1 MSHIDDGEKEPL
13 VRRDEDPIANGD
25 DDNPPSDEEEGEDVF
40 DSSDDDE
47 DLEDDE
53 EEARNVKEGFIV
65 DDEEE
70 NEDDAIEGTAS
81 KKRRKHKRRPREDEE
96 DNRLSEDDLDLL
108 MENAGV
114 KRTKVSASS
123 GKLKRLKRAGGQEEL
138 QNEESTNVTPSG
150 ADSTSRLDDF
160 FSDED
165 EEQEEKV
172 DNDRGARDHNLEDE
186 EVEDEGNRTSNKG
199 GILDELDDFIE
210 EDEFSD
216 EDEETRQQRIQERRL
231 LREQR
236 MKQPV
241 HITGLSSDK
250 IDEMYDIFGDG
261 HDYDW
266 ALEIEN
272 EELDQGTMEESK
284 ETEEGEDAYDIESG
298 APKPTKKKITLQD
311 IYDLQDLKRNLM
323 TEEDMIIRKAD
334 VPERYQELRAGLSNH
349 NELSTEDQELEKNW
363 ISDKISV
370 DKNFDASY
378 DLTEFKECVGNAIKF
393 ITQDN
398 LEVPFIY
405 AYRRNYISSRE
416 KDGFVLTEDDLW
428 EIVSLDIEFHSII
441 YKRDYVKR
449 FYQELNI
456 TDPIV
461 DEYFKNQST
470 ASTAELNS
478 LQDIYNFLEFTY
490 AHEINDFLLRTSG
503 KKHLKNS
510 SYEKFK
516 SSALYQAIND
526 IGITAEQVGEN
537 ISSQHQIHV
546 PLDHPSLKPQ
556 EVVESI
562 LNANSADLQVFTSNT
577 KLALDTVKKYYALE
591 ISKNTKVREKVRSDF
606 YKYYLADVVLTS
618 KGKREIQRGSI
629 YEDIKYAINRT
640 PLHFRRDPD
649 VFLRMLEAESLN
661 LLNVK
666 LHMSSQSQYIDH
678 MFQLALETTN
688 TSQLATEWNTF
699 RKSAFNQAMEKIF
712 ADISREIKD
721 DLCKSCEKLVT
732 KTIRHKFMTKLDQA
746 PFIPNP
752 KDPKIPKLLTLT
764 CGQGRFGSDAII
776 AVHLNRK
783 GDFVKDFKIVDN
795 PFDRSNP
802 EKFEE
807 TLDDIIQNCQPNA
820 IGINGP
826 NPKTQKFYKRLQ
838 EIIHKKQ
845 IVDSRGHNI
854 PIVYVED
861 EVAIRFQNSDRAAQE
876 FPNKPPLV
884 KYCIALGRYM
894 HSPLSEYGNLSMEE
908 LGSLAIHPH
917 QSLLTREKLLKA
929 LETAFVDIVN
939 LVGVEV
945 NKATDNPYYASI
957 LKYISGFGK
966 RKAIDFLE
974 SLQRLNEPLL
984 ARQQLITHNIL
995 HKTIFMNSA
1004 GFLYISWNEKR
1015 QKYEDLEHDQLDST
1029 RIHPEDYHLA
1039 TKVAADALEYDP
1051 DAIAEKEEQGAMSE
1065 FIEILREDP
1074 DRRSKLDSLNLE
1086 SYAEELEKNTGQR
1099 KLNNLNTIVLELLD
1113 GFEELRN
1120 DFHPLHGEEI
1130 FQSLT
1135 GESEKTFFKGS
1146 VVPVRVERFRHNDI
1160 LCITNSQ
1167 VECVV
1172 NAQRHAGVQYK
1183 RPPSDIYEIG
1193 KTYPSK
1199 VIFIDYE
1206 NITAEVSLLEHDTKH
1221 QYVPINYSK
1230 DPSIWDLKHE
1240 LEDSEEEKKIT
1251 MAEARAKR
1259 THRVINHPYYVPF
1272 NGKQAED
1279 YLRSKERGDFV
1290 IRQSSRGDDHL
1301 VITWKLDKDLF
1312 QHIDIQELEK
1322 ENPLALGRVLVVE
1335 GQRYHD
1341 LDQIIVEYLQNKV
1354 RLLNEITSN
1363 EKFKRRNK
1371 KEVIKFIEDYS
1382 KVNPNRSVYYFSF
1395 NYSNPGWFYLMFKVN
1410 AQSQLYTWNVKLTHT
1425 GFFLVNYN
1433 YPSVIQLC
1441 NGFKTLLKSNNN
1453 RNRTASYH

>member
-1 MSHIDDGEKEPL
+1 MSNPEDGVREEIVRKEK
-13 VRRDEDPIANGD
+13 DPIANGD
-25 DDNPPSDEEEGEDVF
+25 MDDKGPSDEEEGEDVF

-53 EEARNVKEGFIV
+53 EEAKKIKEGFIV

-70 NEDDAIEGTAS
+70 NAIEGTAS
-81 KKRRKHKRRPREDEE
+81 KKRRKHKRRAREEEE
-96 DNRLSEDDLDLL
+96 DDRLSEDDLDLL

-114 KRTKVSASS
+114 KRTTSSAPSG
-123 GKLKRLKRAGGQEEL
+123 GKLKRLKRAGGEEEL
-138 QNEESTNVTPSG
+138 QDEESKKGTPAG
-150 ADSTSRLDDF
+150 ADSGSKLEDF
-160 FSDED
+160 FSDEEEDEDEATSRDRGSRDHHHENEVPDD
-165 EEQEEKV
+165 EE
-172 DNDRGARDHNLEDE
+172 NRRG
-186 EVEDEGNRTSNKG
+186 SKG
-199 GILDELDDFIE
+199 AVMDELDDFIE
-210 EDEFSD
+210 DDEFSD
-216 EDEETRQQRIQERRL
+216 EDEETRQQRIKERKA
-231 LREQR
+231 LRDHR

-250 IDEMYDIFGDG
+250 IDEMYDIFGDA

-272 EELDQGTMEESK
+272 EELEQGFTEEAAAN
-284 ETEEGEDAYDIESG
+284 EEGEDADDLELG
-298 APKPTKKKITLQD
+298 ASKATKKKITLQD

-323 TEEDMIIRKAD
+323 TDEDMVIRRAD
-334 VPERYQELRAGLSNH
+334 IPERYQELRAGLTNYNS
-349 NELSTEDQELEKNW
+349 LTSEDQELEKNW
-363 ISDKISV
+363 ITDKISV
-370 DKNFDASY
+370 DKNFDPAY
-378 DLTEFKECVGNAIKF
+378 DLTEFKECIGNAIKF
-393 ITQDN
+393 ISQEN

-441 YKRDYVKR
+441 YKRDYVKK
-449 FYQELNI
+449 FYQELNV

-470 ASTAELNS
+470 GSTAELNS
-478 LQDIYNFLEFTY
+478 LQDVYSYLEFTY
-490 AHEINDFLLRTSG
+490 AQEINDLLSRNSG

-516 SSALYQAIND
+516 SSALYQAVGD
-526 IGITAEQVGEN
+526 IGITAQHVGEN
-537 ISSQHQIHV
+537 INSQHQINV
-546 PLDHPSLKPQ
+546 PVDHPTLRPQ
-556 EVVESI
+556 EVIESI
-562 LNANSADLQVFTSNT
+562 LSANSADLQVFTSNT

-606 YKYYLADVVLTS
+606 YKYYLADVILTS

-629 YEDIKYAINRT
+629 YEDIKYAIKRT
-640 PLHFRRDPD
+640 PQHFRRDPD

-661 LLNVK
+661 LMTVRI
-666 LHMSSQSQYIDH
+666 HMSSQAQYIDH
-678 MFQLALETTN
+678 MFQIALETTN
-688 TSQLATEWNTF
+688 TSQLATEWNNF
-699 RKSAFNQAMEKIF
+699 RKAAFDQAMEKIF
-712 ADISREIKD
+712 SDISREIKD
-721 DLCKSCEKLVT
+721 DLSKTCEKLVA

-746 PFIPNP
+746 PYVPNP
-752 KDPKIPKLLTLT
+752 KDPKIPKVLTLT
-764 CGQGRFGSDAII
+764 CGQGRFGADAII
-776 AVHLNRK
+776 AVFLNRK
-783 GDFVKDFKIVDN
+783 GEYVRDYKIVDN

-826 NPKTQKFYKRLQ
+826 NPKSQKFYKRLQ
-838 EIIHKKQ
+838 EVIHKKQ
-845 IVDSRGHNI
+845 VVDSRGHTI
-854 PIVYVED
+854 PILYIED
-861 EVAIRFQNSDRAAQE
+861 EVAVRYQNSERAAQE

-894 HSPLSEYGNLSMEE
+894 HSPLNEYGNLSTEE

-917 QSLLTREKLLKA
+917 QSLLPREKLLKA

-945 NKATDNPYYASI
+945 NKATDSSYYASV

-1051 DAIAEKEEQGAMSE
+1051 DAIAEKEEQGTMSE

-1074 DRRSKLDSLNLE
+1074 ERRSKLESLNLE

-1135 GESEKTFFKGS
+1135 GENEKTFFKGAI
-1146 VVPVRVERFRHNDI
+1146 VPVRVERFRHNDI
-1160 LCITNSQ
+1160 MCVTNSL
-1167 VECVV
+1167 VECIV
-1172 NAQRHAGVQYK
+1172 NAQRHAGAQYK
-1183 RPPSDIYEIG
+1183 RPPGDIYEIG

-1199 VIFIDYE
+1199 VVFIDYE
-1206 NITAEVSLLEHDTKH
+1206 NITAEVSLLEQDVKH
-1221 QYVPINYSK
+1221 QYVPVNYSK
-1230 DPSIWDLKHE
+1230 DPSIWDLKQE

-1312 QHIDIQELEK
+1312 QHIDIQELDK

-1335 GQRYHD
+1335 NQRYHD

-1363 EKFKRRNK
+1363 EKFKRGNK

-1382 KVNPNRSVYYFSF
+1382 KVNPNRSVYYFCF
-1395 NYSNPGWFYLMFKVN
+1395 NYSNPGWFYLMFKLN
-1410 AQSQLYTWNVKLTHT
+1410 AQSKLYTWNVKLTHT

-1433 YPSVIQLC
+1433 YPTVIQLC
-1441 NGFKTLLKSNNN
+1441 NGFKTLLKSSG
-1453 RNRTASYH
+1453 RNRSTY

>member
-1 MSHIDDGEKEPL
+1 MSNPEDGVREEIARKE
-13 VRRDEDPIANGD
+13 EDPIANGD
-25 DDNPPSDEEEGEDVF
+25 MDDKAPSDEEEGEDVF

-53 EEARNVKEGFIV
+53 EEAKKIKEGFIV

-70 NEDDAIEGTAS
+70 NAIEGTAS
-81 KKRRKHKRRPREDEE
+81 KKRRKHKRRAREEEE
-96 DNRLSEDDLDLL
+96 DDRLSEDDLDLL

-114 KRTKVSASS
+114 KRSTSSAPSG
-123 GKLKRLKRAGGQEEL
+123 GKLKRLKRAGAEEET
-138 QNEESTNVTPSG
+138 QDEESRKGTPAH
-150 ADSTSRLDDF
+150 ADSGSKLEDF
-160 FSDED
+160 FSDE
-165 EEQEEKV
+165 E
-172 DNDRGARDHNLEDE
+172 EDE
-186 EVEDEGNRTSNKG
+186 DEAANEERSSRERHGESEAPDDVGDRRGSKG
-199 GILDELDDFIE
+199 AVMDELDDFIE
-210 EDEFSD
+210 DDEFSD
-216 EDEETRQQRIQERRL
+216 EDEETRQQRIQERKA
-231 LREQR
+231 LREHR

-241 HITGLSSDK
+241 HVTGLSSDK
-250 IDEMYDIFGDG
+250 IDEMYDIFGDA

-272 EELDQGTMEESK
+272 EELDQGNLEDTAAN
-284 ETEEGEDAYDIESG
+284 EEGEDADDLELG
-298 APKPTKKKITLQD
+298 AAKATKKKITLQD

-323 TEEDMIIRKAD
+323 TDEDMVIRRAD
-334 VPERYQELRAGLSNH
+334 IPERYQELRAGLTNYNS
-349 NELSTEDQELEKNW
+349 LTPDDQELEKNW
-363 ISDKISV
+363 INDKISV
-370 DKNFDASY
+370 DKNFDPSY
-378 DLTEFKECVGNAIKF
+378 DLTEFKECIGNAIKF
-393 ITQDN
+393 ISQEN

-441 YKRDYVKR
+441 YKRDYVKK
-449 FYQELNI
+449 FYQELNVD
-456 TDPIV
+456 DPIV
-461 DEYFKNQST
+461 EEYFQNQSSG
-470 ASTAELNS
+470 STAELNS
-478 LQDIYNFLEFTY
+478 LQDNYSYLEFTY
-490 AHEINDFLLRTSG
+490 AQEINDLLSKNSG

-516 SSALYQAIND
+516 SSALYQAVGD
-526 IGITAEQVGEN
+526 IGITAQQVGEN
-537 ISSQHQIHV
+537 INSQHQINV
-546 PLDHPSLKPQ
+546 PVDHPDLRPQ
-556 EVVESI
+556 EVIESI
-562 LNANSADLQVFTSNT
+562 LSANSADLQVFTSNT

-606 YKYYLADVVLTS
+606 YKYYLADVILTS

-629 YEDIKYAINRT
+629 YEDIKYAIKRT
-640 PLHFRRDPD
+640 PQHFRRDPD

-661 LLNVK
+661 LMTVR
-666 LHMSSQSQYIDH
+666 LHMSSQAQYIDH
-678 MFQLALETTN
+678 MFQIALETTN
-688 TSQLATEWNTF
+688 TSQLATEWNNF
-699 RKSAFNQAMEKIF
+699 RKAAFDQAMEKIF
-712 ADISREIKD
+712 SDISREIKD
-721 DLCKSCEKLVT
+721 DLSKTCEKLVA

-746 PFIPNP
+746 PYVPNP
-752 KDPKIPKLLTLT
+752 KDPKIPKVLTLT

-776 AVHLNRK
+776 AVFLNRK
-783 GDFVKDFKIVDN
+783 GEYVRDFKIVDN

-838 EIIHKKQ
+838 EVIHKKQ
-845 IVDSRGHNI
+845 VVDSRGHTI
-854 PIVYVED
+854 PIIYVED
-861 EVAIRFQNSDRAAQE
+861 EVAVRYQNSERASQE

-894 HSPLSEYGNLSMEE
+894 HSPLNEYGNLSTEE
-908 LGSLAIHPH
+908 IGSLAIHPH
-917 QSLLTREKLLKA
+917 QSLLPREKLLKA

-945 NKATDNPYYASI
+945 NKATDSPYHASV

-966 RKAIDFLE
+966 RKSIDFLE

-1051 DAIAEKEEQGAMSE
+1051 DAIAEKEEQGTMSE

-1074 DRRSKLDSLNLE
+1074 DRRSKLESLNLE

-1099 KLNNLNTIVLELLD
+1099 KLNNLSTIVLELLD

-1135 GESEKTFFKGS
+1135 GENDKTFFKGAII
-1146 VVPVRVERFRHNDI
+1146 PVRVERFRHNDI
-1160 LCITNSQ
+1160 MLVTNSL
-1167 VECVV
+1167 VECIV
-1172 NAQRHAGVQYK
+1172 NAQRHAGAQFK
-1183 RPPSDIYEIG
+1183 RPPGDIYEIG

-1199 VIFIDYE
+1199 VVFIDYE
-1206 NITAEVSLLEHDTKH
+1206 NITAEVSLLEEDVKH
-1221 QYVPINYSK
+1221 QYVPVNYSK
-1230 DPSIWDLKHE
+1230 DPSIWDLKQE

-1312 QHIDIQELEK
+1312 QHIDIQELDK

-1335 GQRYHD
+1335 NQRYHD

-1363 EKFKRRNK
+1363 EKFKRGNK
-1371 KEVIKFIEDYS
+1371 KEVIRFIEDYS
-1382 KVNPNRSVYYFSF
+1382 KVNPNRSVYYFCF
-1395 NYSNPGWFYLMFKVN
+1395 NYSNPGWFFLMFKLN
-1410 AQSQLYTWNVKLTHT
+1410 AQSKLYTWNVKLTHT
-1425 GFFLVNYN
+1425 GFFLVNFN
-1433 YPSVIQLC
+1433 YPTVIQLC
-1441 NGFKTLLKSNNN
+1441 NGFKTLLKSSS
-1453 RNRTASYH
+1453 RNRSTY

>member
-1 MSHIDDGEKEPL
+1 MSNPEDGVREEIVRKE
-13 VRRDEDPIANGD
+13 EDPIANGD
-25 DDNPPSDEEEGEDVF
+25 MDDKGPSDEEEGEDVF

-53 EEARNVKEGFIV
+53 EEAKKIKEGFIV

-70 NEDDAIEGTAS
+70 NAIEGTAS
-81 KKRRKHKRRPREDEE
+81 KKRRKHKRRAREEEE
-96 DNRLSEDDLDLL
+96 DDRLSEDDLDLL

-114 KRTKVSASS
+114 KRTTSSAPSG
-123 GKLKRLKRAGGQEEL
+123 GKLKRLKRAGGEEEL
-138 QNEESTNVTPSG
+138 QDEESRKGTPAG
-150 ADSTSRLDDF
+150 ADSGSKLEDF
-160 FSDED
+160 FSDEEEDEDEATSRDRGSRDHHHENEVPDD
-165 EEQEEKV
+165 EE
-172 DNDRGARDHNLEDE
+172 NRRG
-186 EVEDEGNRTSNKG
+186 SKG
-199 GILDELDDFIE
+199 AVMDELDDFIE
-210 EDEFSD
+210 DDEFSD
-216 EDEETRQQRIQERRL
+216 EDEETRQQRIKERKA
-231 LREQR
+231 LRDHR

-250 IDEMYDIFGDG
+250 IDEMYDIFGDA

-272 EELDQGTMEESK
+272 EELEQGFTEEAAAN
-284 ETEEGEDAYDIESG
+284 EEGEDADDLELG
-298 APKPTKKKITLQD
+298 ASKATKKKITLQD

-323 TEEDMIIRKAD
+323 TDEDMVIRRAD
-334 VPERYQELRAGLSNH
+334 IPERYQELRAGLTNYNS
-349 NELSTEDQELEKNW
+349 LTSEDQELEKNW
-363 ISDKISV
+363 ITDKISV
-370 DKNFDASY
+370 DKNFDPAY
-378 DLTEFKECVGNAIKF
+378 DLTEFKECIGNAIKF
-393 ITQDN
+393 ISQEN

-441 YKRDYVKR
+441 YKRDYVKK
-449 FYQELNI
+449 FYQELNV

-470 ASTAELNS
+470 GSTAELNS
-478 LQDIYNFLEFTY
+478 LQDVYSYLEFTY
-490 AHEINDFLLRTSG
+490 AQEINDLLSRNSG

-516 SSALYQAIND
+516 SSALYQAVGD
-526 IGITAEQVGEN
+526 IGITAQHVGEN
-537 ISSQHQIHV
+537 INSQHQINV
-546 PLDHPSLKPQ
+546 PVDHPTLRPQ
-556 EVVESI
+556 EVIESI
-562 LNANSADLQVFTSNT
+562 LSANSADLQVFTSNT

-606 YKYYLADVVLTS
+606 YKYYLADVILTS

-629 YEDIKYAINRT
+629 YEDIKYAIKRT
-640 PLHFRRDPD
+640 PQHFRRDPD

-661 LLNVK
+661 LMTVRI
-666 LHMSSQSQYIDH
+666 HMSSQAQYIDH
-678 MFQLALETTN
+678 MFQIALETTN
-688 TSQLATEWNTF
+688 TSQLATEWNNF
-699 RKSAFNQAMEKIF
+699 RKAAFDQAMEKIF
-712 ADISREIKD
+712 SDISREIKD
-721 DLCKSCEKLVT
+721 DLSKTCEKLVA

-746 PFIPNP
+746 PYVPNP
-752 KDPKIPKLLTLT
+752 KDPKIPKVLTLT
-764 CGQGRFGSDAII
+764 CGQGRFGADAII
-776 AVHLNRK
+776 AVFLNRK
-783 GDFVKDFKIVDN
+783 GEYVRDYKIVDN

-826 NPKTQKFYKRLQ
+826 NPKSQKFYKRLQ
-838 EIIHKKQ
+838 EVIHKKQ
-845 IVDSRGHNI
+845 VVDSRGHTI
-854 PIVYVED
+854 PILYIED
-861 EVAIRFQNSDRAAQE
+861 EVAVRYQNSERAAQE

-894 HSPLSEYGNLSMEE
+894 HSPLNEYGNLSTEE

-917 QSLLTREKLLKA
+917 QSLLPREKLLKA

-945 NKATDNPYYASI
+945 NKATDSSYYASV

-1051 DAIAEKEEQGAMSE
+1051 DAIAEKEEQGTMSE

-1074 DRRSKLDSLNLE
+1074 ERRSKLESLNLE

-1135 GESEKTFFKGS
+1135 GENEKTFFKGAI
-1146 VVPVRVERFRHNDI
+1146 VPVRVERFRHNDI
-1160 LCITNSQ
+1160 MCVTNSL
-1167 VECVV
+1167 VECIV
-1172 NAQRHAGVQYK
+1172 NAQRHAGAQYK
-1183 RPPSDIYEIG
+1183 RPPGDIYEIG

-1199 VIFIDYE
+1199 VVFIDYE
-1206 NITAEVSLLEHDTKH
+1206 NITAEVSLLEQDVKH
-1221 QYVPINYSK
+1221 QYVPVNYSK
-1230 DPSIWDLKHE
+1230 DPSIWDLKQE

-1312 QHIDIQELEK
+1312 QHIDIQELDK

-1335 GQRYHD
+1335 NQRYHD

-1363 EKFKRRNK
+1363 EKFKRGNK

-1382 KVNPNRSVYYFSF
+1382 KVNPNRSVYYFCF
-1395 NYSNPGWFYLMFKVN
+1395 NYSNPGWFYLMFKLN
-1410 AQSQLYTWNVKLTHT
+1410 AQSKLYTWNVKLTHT

-1433 YPSVIQLC
+1433 YPTVIQLC
-1441 NGFKTLLKSNNN
+1441 NGFKTLLKSSG
-1453 RNRTASYH
+1453 RNRSTY

>member
-1 MSHIDDGEKEPL
+1 MSNPEDGVREEIVRKE
-13 VRRDEDPIANGD
+13 EDPIANGD
-25 DDNPPSDEEEGEDVF
+25 MDDKGPSDEEEGEDVF

-53 EEARNVKEGFIV
+53 EEAKKIKEGFIV

-70 NEDDAIEGTAS
+70 NAVEGTAS
-81 KKRRKHKRRPREDEE
+81 KKRRKHKRRAREEEE
-96 DNRLSEDDLDLL
+96 DDRLSEDDLDLL

-114 KRTKVSASS
+114 KRSTSSAPSG
-123 GKLKRLKRAGGQEEL
+123 GKLKRLKRAGGEEEL
-138 QNEESTNVTPSG
+138 QDEESRKGTPAGAESG
-150 ADSTSRLDDF
+150 SKLEDF
-160 FSDED
+160 FSDEEEDEDEATSRDRGSRDHHHENEVPDD
-165 EEQEEKV
+165 EE
-172 DNDRGARDHNLEDE
+172 NRRG
-186 EVEDEGNRTSNKG
+186 NKG
-199 GILDELDDFIE
+199 AVMDELDDFIE
-210 EDEFSD
+210 DDEFSD
-216 EDEETRQQRIQERRL
+216 EDEETRQQRIKERKA
-231 LREQR
+231 LREHR

-250 IDEMYDIFGDG
+250 IDEMYDIFGDA

-272 EELDQGTMEESK
+272 EELEQGFTEEAAAN
-284 ETEEGEDAYDIESG
+284 EEGEDADDLELG
-298 APKPTKKKITLQD
+298 ASKATKKKITLQD

-323 TEEDMIIRKAD
+323 TDEDMVIRRAD
-334 VPERYQELRAGLSNH
+334 IPERYQELRAGLTNYNS
-349 NELSTEDQELEKNW
+349 LTSEDQELEKNW
-363 ISDKISV
+363 ITDKISV
-370 DKNFDASY
+370 DKNFDPAY
-378 DLTEFKECVGNAIKF
+378 DLTEFKECIGNAIKF
-393 ITQDN
+393 ISHEN

-405 AYRRNYISSRE
+405 AYRRNYISSRD

-441 YKRDYVKR
+441 YKRDYVKK
-449 FYQELNI
+449 FYQELNV

-470 ASTAELNS
+470 GSTAELNS
-478 LQDIYNFLEFTY
+478 LQDIYSYLEFTY
-490 AHEINDFLLRTSG
+490 AQEINDLLSRNSG

-516 SSALYQAIND
+516 SSALYQAVGD
-526 IGITAEQVGEN
+526 IGITAQHVGEN
-537 ISSQHQIHV
+537 INSQHQINV
-546 PLDHPSLKPQ
+546 PVDHPTLRPQ
-556 EVVESI
+556 EVIESI
-562 LNANSADLQVFTSNT
+562 LSANSADLQVFTSNT

-606 YKYYLADVVLTS
+606 YKYYLADVILTS

-629 YEDIKYAINRT
+629 YEDIKYAIKRT
-640 PLHFRRDPD
+640 PQHFRRDPD

-661 LLNVK
+661 LMTVRI
-666 LHMSSQSQYIDH
+666 HMSSQAQYIDH
-678 MFQLALETTN
+678 MFQIALETTN
-688 TSQLATEWNTF
+688 TSQLATEWNNF
-699 RKSAFNQAMEKIF
+699 RKAAFDQAMEKIF
-712 ADISREIKD
+712 SDISREIKD
-721 DLCKSCEKLVT
+721 DLSKTCEKLVA

-746 PFIPNP
+746 PYVPNP
-752 KDPKIPKLLTLT
+752 KDPKIPKVLTLT
-764 CGQGRFGSDAII
+764 CGQGRFGADAII
-776 AVHLNRK
+776 AVFLNRK
-783 GDFVKDFKIVDN
+783 GEYVRDYKIVDN

-826 NPKTQKFYKRLQ
+826 NPKSQKFYKRLQ
-838 EIIHKKQ
+838 EVIHKKQ
-845 IVDSRGHNI
+845 VVDSRGHTI
-854 PIVYVED
+854 PILYIED
-861 EVAIRFQNSDRAAQE
+861 EVAVRYQNSERAAQE

-894 HSPLSEYGNLSMEE
+894 HSPLNEYGNLSTEE

-917 QSLLTREKLLKA
+917 QSLLPREKLLKA

-945 NKATDNPYYASI
+945 NKATDSSYYASV

-1051 DAIAEKEEQGAMSE
+1051 DAIAEKEEQGTMSE

-1074 DRRSKLDSLNLE
+1074 ERRSKLESLNLE

-1135 GESEKTFFKGS
+1135 GENEKTFFKGAI
-1146 VVPVRVERFRHNDI
+1146 VPVRVERFRHNDI
-1160 LCITNSQ
+1160 MCVTNSL
-1167 VECVV
+1167 VECIV
-1172 NAQRHAGVQYK
+1172 NAQRHAGAQYK
-1183 RPPSDIYEIG
+1183 RPPGDIYEIG

-1199 VIFIDYE
+1199 VVFIDYE
-1206 NITAEVSLLEHDTKH
+1206 NITAEVSLLEQDVKH
-1221 QYVPINYSK
+1221 QYVPVNYSK
-1230 DPSIWDLKHE
+1230 DPSIWDLKQE

-1312 QHIDIQELEK
+1312 QHIDIQELDK

-1335 GQRYHD
+1335 NQRYHD

-1363 EKFKRRNK
+1363 EKFKRGNK

-1382 KVNPNRSVYYFSF
+1382 KVNPNRSVYYFCF
-1395 NYSNPGWFYLMFKVN
+1395 NYSNPGWFYLMFKLN
-1410 AQSQLYTWNVKLTHT
+1410 AQSKLYTWNVKLTHT

-1433 YPSVIQLC
+1433 YPTVIQLC
-1441 NGFKTLLKSNNN
+1441 NGFKTLLKSSG
-1453 RNRTASYH
+1453 RNRSTY

>member
-1 MSHIDDGEKEPL
+1 MSNPEDGVREEIVRKE
-13 VRRDEDPIANGD
+13 EDPIANGD
-25 DDNPPSDEEEGEDVF
+25 MDDKGPSDEEEGEDVF

-53 EEARNVKEGFIV
+53 EEAKKIKEGFIV

-70 NEDDAIEGTAS
+70 NAVEGTAS
-81 KKRRKHKRRPREDEE
+81 KKRRKHKRRAREEEE
-96 DNRLSEDDLDLL
+96 DDRLSEDDLDLL

-114 KRTKVSASS
+114 KRSTSSAPSG
-123 GKLKRLKRAGGQEEL
+123 GKLKRLKRAGGEEEL
-138 QNEESTNVTPSG
+138 QDEESRKGTPAGAESG
-150 ADSTSRLDDF
+150 SKLEDF
-160 FSDED
+160 FSDEEEDEDEATSRDRGSRDHHHENEVPDD
-165 EEQEEKV
+165 EE
-172 DNDRGARDHNLEDE
+172 NRRG
-186 EVEDEGNRTSNKG
+186 NKG
-199 GILDELDDFIE
+199 AVMDELDDFIE
-210 EDEFSD
+210 DDEFSD
-216 EDEETRQQRIQERRL
+216 EDEETRQQRIKERKA
-231 LREQR
+231 LREHR

-250 IDEMYDIFGDG
+250 IDEMYDIFGDA

-272 EELDQGTMEESK
+272 EELEQGFTEEAAAN
-284 ETEEGEDAYDIESG
+284 EEGEDADDLELG
-298 APKPTKKKITLQD
+298 ASKATKKKITLQD

-323 TEEDMIIRKAD
+323 TDEDMVIRRAD
-334 VPERYQELRAGLSNH
+334 IPERYQELRAGLTNYNS
-349 NELSTEDQELEKNW
+349 LTSEDQELEKNW
-363 ISDKISV
+363 ITDKISV
-370 DKNFDASY
+370 DKNFDPAY
-378 DLTEFKECVGNAIKF
+378 DLTEFKECIGNAIKF
-393 ITQDN
+393 ISHEN

-405 AYRRNYISSRE
+405 AYRRNYISSRD

-441 YKRDYVKR
+441 YKRDYVKK
-449 FYQELNI
+449 FYQELNV

-470 ASTAELNS
+470 GSTAELNS
-478 LQDIYNFLEFTY
+478 LQDIYSYLEFTY
-490 AHEINDFLLRTSG
+490 AQEINDLLSRNSG

-516 SSALYQAIND
+516 SSALYQAVGD
-526 IGITAEQVGEN
+526 IGITAQHVGEN
-537 ISSQHQIHV
+537 INSQHQINV
-546 PLDHPSLKPQ
+546 PVDHPTLRPQ
-556 EVVESI
+556 EVIESI
-562 LNANSADLQVFTSNT
+562 LSANSADLQVFTSNT

-606 YKYYLADVVLTS
+606 YKYYLADVILTS

-629 YEDIKYAINRT
+629 YEDIKYAIKRT
-640 PLHFRRDPD
+640 PQHFRRDPD

-661 LLNVK
+661 LMTVRI
-666 LHMSSQSQYIDH
+666 HMSSQAQYIDH
-678 MFQLALETTN
+678 MFQIALETTN
-688 TSQLATEWNTF
+688 TSQLATEWNNF
-699 RKSAFNQAMEKIF
+699 RKAAFDQAMEKIF
-712 ADISREIKD
+712 SDISREIKD
-721 DLCKSCEKLVT
+721 DLSKTCEKLVA

-746 PFIPNP
+746 PYVPNP
-752 KDPKIPKLLTLT
+752 KDPKIPKVLTLT
-764 CGQGRFGSDAII
+764 CGQGRFGADAII
-776 AVHLNRK
+776 AVFLNRK
-783 GDFVKDFKIVDN
+783 GEYVRDYKIVDN

-826 NPKTQKFYKRLQ
+826 NPKSQKFYKRLQ
-838 EIIHKKQ
+838 EVIHKKQ
-845 IVDSRGHNI
+845 VVDSRGHTI
-854 PIVYVED
+854 PILYIED
-861 EVAIRFQNSDRAAQE
+861 EVAVRYQNSERAAQE

-894 HSPLSEYGNLSMEE
+894 HSPLNEYGNLSPEE

-917 QSLLTREKLLKA
+917 QSLLPREKLLKA

-945 NKATDNPYYASI
+945 NKATDSSYYASV

-1051 DAIAEKEEQGAMSE
+1051 DAIAEKEEQGTMSE

-1074 DRRSKLDSLNLE
+1074 ERRSKLESLNLE

-1135 GESEKTFFKGS
+1135 GENEKTFFKGAI
-1146 VVPVRVERFRHNDI
+1146 VPVRVERFRHNDI
-1160 LCITNSQ
+1160 MCVTNSL
-1167 VECVV
+1167 VECIV
-1172 NAQRHAGVQYK
+1172 NAQRHAGAQYK
-1183 RPPSDIYEIG
+1183 RPPGDIYEIG

-1199 VIFIDYE
+1199 VVFIDYE
-1206 NITAEVSLLEHDTKH
+1206 NITAEVSLLEQDVKH
-1221 QYVPINYSK
+1221 QYVPVNYSK
-1230 DPSIWDLKHE
+1230 DPSIWDLKQE

-1312 QHIDIQELEK
+1312 QHIDIQELDK

-1335 GQRYHD
+1335 NQRYHD

-1363 EKFKRRNK
+1363 EKFKRGNK

-1382 KVNPNRSVYYFSF
+1382 KVNPNRSVYYFCF
-1395 NYSNPGWFYLMFKVN
+1395 NYSNPGWFYLMFKLN
-1410 AQSQLYTWNVKLTHT
+1410 AQSKLYTWNVKLTHT

-1433 YPSVIQLC
+1433 YPTVIQLC
-1441 NGFKTLLKSNNN
+1441 NGFKTLLKSSG
-1453 RNRTASYH
+1453 RNRSTY

>member
-1 MSHIDDGEKEPL
+1 MSNPEDGVREEIVRKE
-13 VRRDEDPIANGD
+13 EDPIANGD
-25 DDNPPSDEEEGEDVF
+25 MDDKGPSDEEEGEDVF

-53 EEARNVKEGFIV
+53 EEAKKIKEGFIV

-70 NEDDAIEGTAS
+70 NAIEGTAS
-81 KKRRKHKRRPREDEE
+81 KKRRKHKRRAREEEE
-96 DNRLSEDDLDLL
+96 DDRLSEDDLDLL

-114 KRTKVSASS
+114 KRTTSSAPSG
-123 GKLKRLKRAGGQEEL
+123 GKLKRLKRAGGEEEL
-138 QNEESTNVTPSG
+138 QDEESRKGTPAG
-150 ADSTSRLDDF
+150 ADSGSKLEDF
-160 FSDED
+160 FSDEEEDEDEATSRDRGSRDHHHENEVPDD
-165 EEQEEKV
+165 EE
-172 DNDRGARDHNLEDE
+172 NRRG
-186 EVEDEGNRTSNKG
+186 SKG
-199 GILDELDDFIE
+199 AVMDELDDFIE
-210 EDEFSD
+210 DDEFSD
-216 EDEETRQQRIQERRL
+216 EDEETRQQRIKERKA
-231 LREQR
+231 LRDHR

-250 IDEMYDIFGDG
+250 IDEMYDIFGDA

-272 EELDQGTMEESK
+272 EELEQGFTEEAAAN
-284 ETEEGEDAYDIESG
+284 EEGEDADDLELG
-298 APKPTKKKITLQD
+298 ASKATKKKITLQD

-323 TEEDMIIRKAD
+323 TDEDMVIRRAD
-334 VPERYQELRAGLSNH
+334 IPERYQELRAGLTNYNS
-349 NELSTEDQELEKNW
+349 LTSEDQELEKNW
-363 ISDKISV
+363 TTDKISV
-370 DKNFDASY
+370 DKNFDPAY
-378 DLTEFKECVGNAIKF
+378 DLTEFKECIGNAIKF
-393 ITQDN
+393 ISQEN

-441 YKRDYVKR
+441 YKRDYVKK
-449 FYQELNI
+449 FYQELNV

-470 ASTAELNS
+470 GSTAELNS
-478 LQDIYNFLEFTY
+478 LQDVYSYLEFTY
-490 AHEINDFLLRTSG
+490 AQEINDLLSRNSG

-516 SSALYQAIND
+516 SSALYQAVGD
-526 IGITAEQVGEN
+526 IGITAQHVGEN
-537 ISSQHQIHV
+537 INSQHQINV
-546 PLDHPSLKPQ
+546 PVDHPTLRPQ
-556 EVVESI
+556 EVIESI
-562 LNANSADLQVFTSNT
+562 LSANSADLQVFTSNT

-606 YKYYLADVVLTS
+606 YKYYLADVILTS

-629 YEDIKYAINRT
+629 YEDIKYAIKRT
-640 PLHFRRDPD
+640 PQHFRRDPD

-661 LLNVK
+661 LMTVRI
-666 LHMSSQSQYIDH
+666 HMSSQAQYIDH
-678 MFQLALETTN
+678 MFQIALETTN
-688 TSQLATEWNTF
+688 TSQLATEWNNF
-699 RKSAFNQAMEKIF
+699 RKAAFDQAMEKIF
-712 ADISREIKD
+712 SDISREIKD
-721 DLCKSCEKLVT
+721 DLSKTCEKLVA

-746 PFIPNP
+746 PYVPNP
-752 KDPKIPKLLTLT
+752 KDPKIPKVLTLT
-764 CGQGRFGSDAII
+764 CGQGRFGADAII
-776 AVHLNRK
+776 AVFLNRK
-783 GDFVKDFKIVDN
+783 GEYVRDYKIVDN

-826 NPKTQKFYKRLQ
+826 NPKSQKFYKRLQ
-838 EIIHKKQ
+838 EVIHKKQ
-845 IVDSRGHNI
+845 VVDSRGHTI
-854 PIVYVED
+854 PILYIED
-861 EVAIRFQNSDRAAQE
+861 EVAVRYQNSERAAQE

-894 HSPLSEYGNLSMEE
+894 HSPLNEYGNLSTEE

-917 QSLLTREKLLKA
+917 QSLLPREKLLKA

-945 NKATDNPYYASI
+945 NKATDSSYYASV

-1051 DAIAEKEEQGAMSE
+1051 DAIAEKEEQGTMSE

-1074 DRRSKLDSLNLE
+1074 ERRSKLESLNLE

-1135 GESEKTFFKGS
+1135 GENEKTFFKGAI
-1146 VVPVRVERFRHNDI
+1146 VPVRVERFRHNDI
-1160 LCITNSQ
+1160 MCVTNSL
-1167 VECVV
+1167 VECIV
-1172 NAQRHAGVQYK
+1172 NAQRHAGAQYK
-1183 RPPSDIYEIG
+1183 RPPGDIYEIG

-1199 VIFIDYE
+1199 VVFIDYE
-1206 NITAEVSLLEHDTKH
+1206 NITAEVSLLEQDVKH
-1221 QYVPINYSK
+1221 QYVPVNYSK
-1230 DPSIWDLKHE
+1230 DPSIWDLKQE

-1312 QHIDIQELEK
+1312 QHIDIQELDK

-1335 GQRYHD
+1335 NQRYHD

-1363 EKFKRRNK
+1363 EKFKRGNK

-1382 KVNPNRSVYYFSF
+1382 KVNPNRSVYYFCF
-1395 NYSNPGWFYLMFKVN
+1395 NYSNPGWFYLMFKLN
-1410 AQSQLYTWNVKLTHT
+1410 AQSKLYTWNVKLTHT

-1433 YPSVIQLC
+1433 YPTVIQLC
-1441 NGFKTLLKSNNN
+1441 NGFKTLLKSSG
-1453 RNRTASYH
+1453 RNRSTY

>member
-1 MSHIDDGEKEPL
+1 MSNPEDGVREEIVRKE
-13 VRRDEDPIANGD
+13 EDPIANGD
-25 DDNPPSDEEEGEDVF
+25 MDDKGPSDEEEGEDVF

-53 EEARNVKEGFIV
+53 EEAKKIKEGFIV

-70 NEDDAIEGTAS
+70 NAIEGTAS
-81 KKRRKHKRRPREDEE
+81 KKRRKHKRRAREEEE
-96 DNRLSEDDLDLL
+96 DDRLSEDDLDLL

-114 KRTKVSASS
+114 KRTTSSAPSG
-123 GKLKRLKRAGGQEEL
+123 GKLKRLKRAGGEEEL
-138 QNEESTNVTPSG
+138 QDEESRKGTPAG
-150 ADSTSRLDDF
+150 ADSGSKLEDF
-160 FSDED
+160 FSDEEEDEDEATSRDRGSRDHHHENEVPDD
-165 EEQEEKV
+165 EE
-172 DNDRGARDHNLEDE
+172 NRRG
-186 EVEDEGNRTSNKG
+186 SKG
-199 GILDELDDFIE
+199 AVMDELDDFIE
-210 EDEFSD
+210 DDEFSD
-216 EDEETRQQRIQERRL
+216 EDEETRQQRIKERKA
-231 LREQR
+231 LRDHR

-250 IDEMYDIFGDG
+250 IDEMYDIFGDA

-272 EELDQGTMEESK
+272 EELEQGFTEEAAAN
-284 ETEEGEDAYDIESG
+284 EEGEDADDLELG
-298 APKPTKKKITLQD
+298 ASKATKKKITLQD

-323 TEEDMIIRKAD
+323 TDEDMVIRRAD
-334 VPERYQELRAGLSNH
+334 IPERYQELRAGLTNYNS
-349 NELSTEDQELEKNW
+349 LTSEDQELEKNW
-363 ISDKISV
+363 ITDKISV
-370 DKNFDASY
+370 DKNFDPAY
-378 DLTEFKECVGNAIKF
+378 DLTEFKECIGNAIKF
-393 ITQDN
+393 ISQEN

-441 YKRDYVKR
+441 YKRDYVKK
-449 FYQELNI
+449 FYQELNV

-470 ASTAELNS
+470 GSTAELNS
-478 LQDIYNFLEFTY
+478 LQDVYSYLEFTY
-490 AHEINDFLLRTSG
+490 AQEINDLLSRNSG

-516 SSALYQAIND
+516 SSALYQAVGD
-526 IGITAEQVGEN
+526 IGITAQHVGEN
-537 ISSQHQIHV
+537 INSQHQINV
-546 PLDHPSLKPQ
+546 PVDHPTLRPQ
-556 EVVESI
+556 EVIESI
-562 LNANSADLQVFTSNT
+562 LSANSADLQVFTSNT

-606 YKYYLADVVLTS
+606 YKYYLADVILTS

-629 YEDIKYAINRT
+629 YEDIKYAIKRT
-640 PLHFRRDPD
+640 PQHFRRDPD

-661 LLNVK
+661 LMTVRI
-666 LHMSSQSQYIDH
+666 HMSSQAQYIDH
-678 MFQLALETTN
+678 MFQIALETTN
-688 TSQLATEWNTF
+688 TSQLATEWNNF
-699 RKSAFNQAMEKIF
+699 RKAAFDQAMEKIF
-712 ADISREIKD
+712 SDISREIKD
-721 DLCKSCEKLVT
+721 DLSKTCEKLVA

-746 PFIPNP
+746 PYVPNP
-752 KDPKIPKLLTLT
+752 KDPKIPKVLTLT
-764 CGQGRFGSDAII
+764 CGQGRFGADAII
-776 AVHLNRK
+776 AVFLNRK
-783 GDFVKDFKIVDN
+783 GEYVRDYKIVDN

-826 NPKTQKFYKRLQ
+826 NPKSQKFYKRLQ
-838 EIIHKKQ
+838 EVIHKKQ
-845 IVDSRGHNI
+845 VVDSRGHTI
-854 PIVYVED
+854 PILYIED
-861 EVAIRFQNSDRAAQE
+861 EVAVRYQNSERAAQE

-894 HSPLSEYGNLSMEE
+894 HSPLNEYGNLSTEE

-917 QSLLTREKLLKA
+917 QSLLPREKLLKA

-945 NKATDNPYYASI
+945 NKATDSSYYASV

-1051 DAIAEKEEQGAMSE
+1051 DAIAEKEEQGTMSE

-1074 DRRSKLDSLNLE
+1074 ERRSKLESLNLE

-1135 GESEKTFFKGS
+1135 GENEKTFFKGAI
-1146 VVPVRVERFRHNDI
+1146 VPVRVERFRHNDI
-1160 LCITNSQ
+1160 MCVTNSL
-1167 VECVV
+1167 VECIV
-1172 NAQRHAGVQYK
+1172 NAQRHAGAQYK
-1183 RPPSDIYEIG
+1183 RPPGDIYEIG

-1199 VIFIDYE
+1199 VVFIDYE
-1206 NITAEVSLLEHDTKH
+1206 NITAEVSLLEQDVKH
-1221 QYVPINYSK
+1221 QYVPVNYSK
-1230 DPSIWDLKHE
+1230 DPSIWDLKQE

-1312 QHIDIQELEK
+1312 QHIDIQELDK

-1335 GQRYHD
+1335 NQRYHD

-1363 EKFKRRNK
+1363 EKFKRGNK

-1382 KVNPNRSVYYFSF
+1382 KVNPNRSVYYFCF
-1395 NYSNPGWFYLMFKVN
+1395 NYSNPGWFYLMFKLN
-1410 AQSQLYTWNVKLTHT
+1410 AQSKLNTWNVKLTHT

-1433 YPSVIQLC
+1433 YPTVIQLC
-1441 NGFKTLLKSNNN
+1441 NGFKTLLKSSG
-1453 RNRTASYH
+1453 RNRSTY

>member
-1 MSHIDDGEKEPL
+1 MSNPEDGVREEIVRKE
-13 VRRDEDPIANGD
+13 EDPIANGD
-25 DDNPPSDEEEGEDVF
+25 MDDKGPSDEEEGEDVF

-53 EEARNVKEGFIV
+53 EEAKKIKEGFIV

-70 NEDDAIEGTAS
+70 NAIEGTAS
-81 KKRRKHKRRPREDEE
+81 KKRRKHKRRAREEEE
-96 DNRLSEDDLDLL
+96 DDRLSEDDLDLL

-114 KRTKVSASS
+114 KRTTSSAPSG
-123 GKLKRLKRAGGQEEL
+123 GKLKRLKRAGGEEEL
-138 QNEESTNVTPSG
+138 QDEESRKGTPAG
-150 ADSTSRLDDF
+150 ADSGSKLEDF
-160 FSDED
+160 FSDEEEDEDEATSRDRGSRDHHHENEVPDD
-165 EEQEEKV
+165 EE
-172 DNDRGARDHNLEDE
+172 NRRG
-186 EVEDEGNRTSNKG
+186 SKG
-199 GILDELDDFIE
+199 AVMDELDDFIE
-210 EDEFSD
+210 DDEFSD
-216 EDEETRQQRIQERRL
+216 EDEETRQQRIKERKA
-231 LREQR
+231 LRDHR

-250 IDEMYDIFGDG
+250 IDEMYDIFGDA

-272 EELDQGTMEESK
+272 EELEQGFTEEAAAN
-284 ETEEGEDAYDIESG
+284 EEGEDADDLELG
-298 APKPTKKKITLQD
+298 ASKATKKKITLQD

-323 TEEDMIIRKAD
+323 TDEDMVIRRAD
-334 VPERYQELRAGLSNH
+334 IPERYQELRAGLTNYNS
-349 NELSTEDQELEKNW
+349 LTSEDQELEKNW
-363 ISDKISV
+363 ITDKISV
-370 DKNFDASY
+370 DKNFDPAY
-378 DLTEFKECVGNAIKF
+378 DLTEFKECIGNAIKF
-393 ITQDN
+393 ISQEN

-441 YKRDYVKR
+441 YKRDYVKK
-449 FYQELNI
+449 FYQELNV

-470 ASTAELNS
+470 GSTAELNS
-478 LQDIYNFLEFTY
+478 LQDVYSYLEFTY
-490 AHEINDFLLRTSG
+490 AQEINDLLSRNSG

-516 SSALYQAIND
+516 SSALYQAVGD
-526 IGITAEQVGEN
+526 IGITAQHVGEN
-537 ISSQHQIHV
+537 INSQHQINV
-546 PLDHPSLKPQ
+546 PVDHPTLRPQ
-556 EVVESI
+556 EVIESI
-562 LNANSADLQVFTSNT
+562 LSANSADLQVFTSNT

-606 YKYYLADVVLTS
+606 YKYYLADVILTS

-629 YEDIKYAINRT
+629 YEDIKYAIKRT
-640 PLHFRRDPD
+640 PQHFRRDPD

-661 LLNVK
+661 LMTVRI
-666 LHMSSQSQYIDH
+666 HMSSQAQYIDH
-678 MFQLALETTN
+678 MFQIALETTN
-688 TSQLATEWNTF
+688 TSQLATEWNNF
-699 RKSAFNQAMEKIF
+699 RKAAFDQAMEKIF
-712 ADISREIKD
+712 SDISREIKD
-721 DLCKSCEKLVT
+721 DLSKTCEKLVA

-746 PFIPNP
+746 PYVPNP
-752 KDPKIPKLLTLT
+752 KDPKIPKVLTLT
-764 CGQGRFGSDAII
+764 CGQGRFGADAII
-776 AVHLNRK
+776 AVFLNRK
-783 GDFVKDFKIVDN
+783 GEYVRDYKIVDN

-826 NPKTQKFYKRLQ
+826 NPKSQKFYKRLQ
-838 EIIHKKQ
+838 EVIHKKQ
-845 IVDSRGHNI
+845 VVDSRGHTI
-854 PIVYVED
+854 PILYIED
-861 EVAIRFQNSDRAAQE
+861 EVAVRYQNSERAAQE

-894 HSPLSEYGNLSMEE
+894 HSPLNEYGNLSTEE

-917 QSLLTREKLLKA
+917 QSLLPREKLLKA

-945 NKATDNPYYASI
+945 NKATDSAYYASV

-1051 DAIAEKEEQGAMSE
+1051 DAIAEKEEQGTMSE

-1074 DRRSKLDSLNLE
+1074 ERRSKLESLNLE

-1135 GESEKTFFKGS
+1135 GENEKTFFKGAI
-1146 VVPVRVERFRHNDI
+1146 VPVRVERFRHNDI
-1160 LCITNSQ
+1160 MCVTNSL
-1167 VECVV
+1167 VECIV
-1172 NAQRHAGVQYK
+1172 NAQRHAGAQYK
-1183 RPPSDIYEIG
+1183 RPPGDIYEIG

-1199 VIFIDYE
+1199 VVFIDYE
-1206 NITAEVSLLEHDTKH
+1206 NITAEVSLLEQDVKH
-1221 QYVPINYSK
+1221 QYVPVNYSK
-1230 DPSIWDLKHE
+1230 DPSIWDLKQE

-1312 QHIDIQELEK
+1312 QHIDIQELDK

-1335 GQRYHD
+1335 NQRYHD

-1363 EKFKRRNK
+1363 EKFKRGNK

-1382 KVNPNRSVYYFSF
+1382 KVNPNRSVYYFCF
-1395 NYSNPGWFYLMFKVN
+1395 NYSNPGWFYLMFKLN
-1410 AQSQLYTWNVKLTHT
+1410 AQSKLYTWNVKLTHT

-1433 YPSVIQLC
+1433 YPTVIQLC
-1441 NGFKTLLKSNNN
+1441 NGFKTLLKSSG
-1453 RNRTASYH
+1453 RNRSTY

>member
-1 MSHIDDGEKEPL
+1 MSNPEDGVREEIVRKE
-13 VRRDEDPIANGD
+13 EDPIANGD
-25 DDNPPSDEEEGEDVF
+25 MDDKGPSDEEEGEDVF

-53 EEARNVKEGFIV
+53 EEAKKIKEGFIV

-70 NEDDAIEGTAS
+70 NAIEGTAS
-81 KKRRKHKRRPREDEE
+81 KKRRKHKRRAREEEE
-96 DNRLSEDDLDLL
+96 DDRLSEDDLDLL

-114 KRTKVSASS
+114 KRTTSSAPSG
-123 GKLKRLKRAGGQEEL
+123 GKLKRLKRAGGEEEL
-138 QNEESTNVTPSG
+138 QDEESRKGTPAG
-150 ADSTSRLDDF
+150 ADSGSKLEDF
-160 FSDED
+160 FSDEEEDEDEATSRDRGSRDHHHEYEVPDD
-165 EEQEEKV
+165 EE
-172 DNDRGARDHNLEDE
+172 NRRG
-186 EVEDEGNRTSNKG
+186 SKG
-199 GILDELDDFIE
+199 AVMDELDDFIE
-210 EDEFSD
+210 DDEFSD
-216 EDEETRQQRIQERRL
+216 EDEETRQQRIKERKA
-231 LREQR
+231 LRDHR

-250 IDEMYDIFGDG
+250 IDEMYDIFGDA

-272 EELDQGTMEESK
+272 EELEQGFTEEAAAN
-284 ETEEGEDAYDIESG
+284 EEGEDADDLELG
-298 APKPTKKKITLQD
+298 ASKATKKKITLQD

-323 TEEDMIIRKAD
+323 TDEDMVIRRAD
-334 VPERYQELRAGLSNH
+334 IPERYQELRAGLTNYNS
-349 NELSTEDQELEKNW
+349 LTSEDQELEKNW
-363 ISDKISV
+363 TTDKISV
-370 DKNFDASY
+370 DKNFDPAY
-378 DLTEFKECVGNAIKF
+378 DLTEFKECIGNAIKF
-393 ITQDN
+393 ISQEN

-441 YKRDYVKR
+441 YKRDYVKK
-449 FYQELNI
+449 FYQELNV

-470 ASTAELNS
+470 GSTAELNS
-478 LQDIYNFLEFTY
+478 LQDVYSYLEFTY
-490 AHEINDFLLRTSG
+490 AQEINDLLSRNSG

-516 SSALYQAIND
+516 SSALYQAVGD
-526 IGITAEQVGEN
+526 IGITAQHVGEN
-537 ISSQHQIHV
+537 INSQHQINV
-546 PLDHPSLKPQ
+546 PVDHPTLRPQ
-556 EVVESI
+556 EVIESI
-562 LNANSADLQVFTSNT
+562 LSANSADLQVFTSNT

-606 YKYYLADVVLTS
+606 YKYYLADVILTS

-629 YEDIKYAINRT
+629 YEDIKYAIKRT
-640 PLHFRRDPD
+640 PQHFRRDPD

-661 LLNVK
+661 LMTVRI
-666 LHMSSQSQYIDH
+666 HMSSQAQYIDH
-678 MFQLALETTN
+678 MFQIALETTN
-688 TSQLATEWNTF
+688 TSQLATEWNNF
-699 RKSAFNQAMEKIF
+699 RKAAFDQAMEKIF
-712 ADISREIKD
+712 SDISREIKD
-721 DLCKSCEKLVT
+721 DLSKTCEKLVA

-746 PFIPNP
+746 PYVPNP
-752 KDPKIPKLLTLT
+752 KDPKIPKVLTLT
-764 CGQGRFGSDAII
+764 CGQGRFGADAII
-776 AVHLNRK
+776 AVFLNRK
-783 GDFVKDFKIVDN
+783 GEYVRDYKIVDN

-826 NPKTQKFYKRLQ
+826 NPKSQKFYKRLQ
-838 EIIHKKQ
+838 EVIHKKQ
-845 IVDSRGHNI
+845 VVDSRGHTI
-854 PIVYVED
+854 PILYIED
-861 EVAIRFQNSDRAAQE
+861 EVAVRYQNSERAAQE

-894 HSPLSEYGNLSMEE
+894 HSPLNEYGNLSTEE

-917 QSLLTREKLLKA
+917 QSLLPREKLLKA

-945 NKATDNPYYASI
+945 NKATDSSYYASV

-1051 DAIAEKEEQGAMSE
+1051 DAIAEKEEQGTMSE

-1074 DRRSKLDSLNLE
+1074 ERRSKLESLNLE

-1135 GESEKTFFKGS
+1135 GENEKTFFKGAI
-1146 VVPVRVERFRHNDI
+1146 VPVRVERFRHNDI
-1160 LCITNSQ
+1160 MCVTNSL
-1167 VECVV
+1167 VECIV
-1172 NAQRHAGVQYK
+1172 NAQRHAGAQYK
-1183 RPPSDIYEIG
+1183 RPPGDIYEIG

-1199 VIFIDYE
+1199 VVFIDYE
-1206 NITAEVSLLEHDTKH
+1206 NITAEVSLLEQDVKH
-1221 QYVPINYSK
+1221 QYVPVNYSK
-1230 DPSIWDLKHE
+1230 DPSIWDLKQE

-1301 VITWKLDKDLF
+1301 VITWKLDRDLF
-1312 QHIDIQELEK
+1312 QHIDIQELDK

-1335 GQRYHD
+1335 NQRYHD

-1363 EKFKRRNK
+1363 EKFKRGNK

-1382 KVNPNRSVYYFSF
+1382 KVNPNRSVYYFCF
-1395 NYSNPGWFYLMFKVN
+1395 NYSNPGWFYLMFKLN
-1410 AQSQLYTWNVKLTHT
+1410 AQSKLYTWNVKLTHT

-1433 YPSVIQLC
+1433 YPTVIQLC
-1441 NGFKTLLKSNNN
+1441 NGFKTLLKSSG
-1453 RNRTASYH
+1453 RNRSTY

>member
-1 MSHIDDGEKEPL
+1 MSNPEDGVREEIVRKE
-13 VRRDEDPIANGD
+13 EDPIANGD
-25 DDNPPSDEEEGEDVF
+25 MDDKGPSDEEEGEDVF

-53 EEARNVKEGFIV
+53 EEAKKIKEGFIV

-70 NEDDAIEGTAS
+70 NAIEGTAS
-81 KKRRKHKRRPREDEE
+81 KKRRKHKRRAREEEE
-96 DNRLSEDDLDLL
+96 DDRLSEDDLDLL

-114 KRTKVSASS
+114 KRTTSSAPSG
-123 GKLKRLKRAGGQEEL
+123 GKLKRLKRAGGEEEL
-138 QNEESTNVTPSG
+138 QDEESRKGTPAG
-150 ADSTSRLDDF
+150 ADSGSKLEDF
-160 FSDED
+160 FSDEEEDEDEATSRDRASRDHHHENEVPDD
-165 EEQEEKV
+165 EE
-172 DNDRGARDHNLEDE
+172 NRRG
-186 EVEDEGNRTSNKG
+186 SKG
-199 GILDELDDFIE
+199 AVMDELDDFIE
-210 EDEFSD
+210 DDEFSD
-216 EDEETRQQRIQERRL
+216 EDEETRQQRIKERKA
-231 LREQR
+231 LRDHR

-250 IDEMYDIFGDG
+250 IDEMYDIFGDA

-272 EELDQGTMEESK
+272 EELEQGFTEEAAAN
-284 ETEEGEDAYDIESG
+284 EEGEDADDLELG
-298 APKPTKKKITLQD
+298 ASKATKKKITLQD

-323 TEEDMIIRKAD
+323 TDEDMVIRRAD
-334 VPERYQELRAGLSNH
+334 IPERYQELRAGLTNYNS
-349 NELSTEDQELEKNW
+349 LTSEDQELEKNW
-363 ISDKISV
+363 ITDKISV
-370 DKNFDASY
+370 DKNFDPAY
-378 DLTEFKECVGNAIKF
+378 DLTEFKECIGNAIKF
-393 ITQDN
+393 ISQEN

-441 YKRDYVKR
+441 YKRDYVKK
-449 FYQELNI
+449 FYQELNV

-470 ASTAELNS
+470 GSTAELNS
-478 LQDIYNFLEFTY
+478 LQDVYSYLEFTY
-490 AHEINDFLLRTSG
+490 AQEINDLLSRNSG

-516 SSALYQAIND
+516 SSALYQAVGD
-526 IGITAEQVGEN
+526 IGITAQHVGEN
-537 ISSQHQIHV
+537 INSQHQINV
-546 PLDHPSLKPQ
+546 PVDHPTLRPQ
-556 EVVESI
+556 EVIESI
-562 LNANSADLQVFTSNT
+562 LSANSADLQVFTSNT

-606 YKYYLADVVLTS
+606 YKYYLADVILTS

-629 YEDIKYAINRT
+629 YEDIKYAIKRT
-640 PLHFRRDPD
+640 PQHFRRDPD

-661 LLNVK
+661 LMTVRI
-666 LHMSSQSQYIDH
+666 HMSSQAQYIDH
-678 MFQLALETTN
+678 MFQIALETTN
-688 TSQLATEWNTF
+688 TSQLATEWNNF
-699 RKSAFNQAMEKIF
+699 RKAAFDQAMEKIF
-712 ADISREIKD
+712 SDISREIKD
-721 DLCKSCEKLVT
+721 DLSKTCEKLVA

-746 PFIPNP
+746 PYVPNP
-752 KDPKIPKLLTLT
+752 KDPKIPKVLTLT
-764 CGQGRFGSDAII
+764 CGQGRFGADAII
-776 AVHLNRK
+776 AVFLNRK
-783 GDFVKDFKIVDN
+783 GEYVRDYKIVDN

-826 NPKTQKFYKRLQ
+826 NPKSQKFYKRLQ
-838 EIIHKKQ
+838 EVIHKKQ
-845 IVDSRGHNI
+845 VVDSRGHTI
-854 PIVYVED
+854 PILYIED
-861 EVAIRFQNSDRAAQE
+861 EVAVRYQNSERAAQE

-894 HSPLSEYGNLSMEE
+894 HSPLNEYGNLSTEE

-917 QSLLTREKLLKA
+917 QSLLPREKLLKA

-945 NKATDNPYYASI
+945 NKATDSSYYASV

-1051 DAIAEKEEQGAMSE
+1051 DAIAEKEEQGTMSE

-1074 DRRSKLDSLNLE
+1074 ERRSKLESLNLE

-1135 GESEKTFFKGS
+1135 GENEKTFFKGAI
-1146 VVPVRVERFRHNDI
+1146 VPVRVERFRHNDI
-1160 LCITNSQ
+1160 MCVTNSL
-1167 VECVV
+1167 VECIV
-1172 NAQRHAGVQYK
+1172 NAQRHAGAQYK
-1183 RPPSDIYEIG
+1183 RPPGDIYEIG

-1199 VIFIDYE
+1199 VVFIDYE
-1206 NITAEVSLLEHDTKH
+1206 NITAEVSLLEQDVKH
-1221 QYVPINYSK
+1221 QYVPVNYSK
-1230 DPSIWDLKHE
+1230 DPSIWDLKQE

-1312 QHIDIQELEK
+1312 QHIDIQELDK

-1335 GQRYHD
+1335 NQRYHD

-1363 EKFKRRNK
+1363 EKFKRGNK

-1382 KVNPNRSVYYFSF
+1382 KVNPNRSVYYFCF
-1395 NYSNPGWFYLMFKVN
+1395 NYSNPGWFYLMFKLN
-1410 AQSQLYTWNVKLTHT
+1410 AQSKLYTWNVKLTHT

-1433 YPSVIQLC
+1433 YPTVIQLC
-1441 NGFKTLLKSNNN
+1441 NGFKTLLKSSG
-1453 RNRTASYH
+1453 RNRSTY

>member
-1 MSHIDDGEKEPL
+1 MSNPEDGVREEIVRKE
-13 VRRDEDPIANGD
+13 EDPIANGD
-25 DDNPPSDEEEGEDVF
+25 MDDKGPSDEEEGEDVF

-53 EEARNVKEGFIV
+53 EEAKKIKEGFIV

-70 NEDDAIEGTAS
+70 NAIEGTAS
-81 KKRRKHKRRPREDEE
+81 KKRRKHKRRAREEEE
-96 DNRLSEDDLDLL
+96 DDRLSEDDLDLL

-114 KRTKVSASS
+114 KRSTSSAPSG
-123 GKLKRLKRAGGQEEL
+123 GKLKRLKRAGGEEEL
-138 QNEESTNVTPSG
+138 QDEESRKGTPAG
-150 ADSTSRLDDF
+150 ADSGSKLEDF
-160 FSDED
+160 FSDEEEDEDEATSRDRGSRDHHHENEVPDD
-165 EEQEEKV
+165 EE
-172 DNDRGARDHNLEDE
+172 NRRG
-186 EVEDEGNRTSNKG
+186 SKG
-199 GILDELDDFIE
+199 AVMDELDDFIE
-210 EDEFSD
+210 DDEFSD
-216 EDEETRQQRIQERRL
+216 EDEETRQQRIKERKA
-231 LREQR
+231 LREHR

-250 IDEMYDIFGDG
+250 IDEMYDIFGDA

-272 EELDQGTMEESK
+272 EELEQGFTEEAAAN
-284 ETEEGEDAYDIESG
+284 EEGEDADDLELG
-298 APKPTKKKITLQD
+298 ASKATKKKITLQD

-323 TEEDMIIRKAD
+323 TDEDMVIRRAD
-334 VPERYQELRAGLSNH
+334 IPERYQELRAGLTNYNS
-349 NELSTEDQELEKNW
+349 LTSEDQELEKNW
-363 ISDKISV
+363 ITDKISV
-370 DKNFDASY
+370 DKNFDPAY
-378 DLTEFKECVGNAIKF
+378 DLTEFKECIGNAIKF
-393 ITQDN
+393 ISQEN

-441 YKRDYVKR
+441 YKRDYVKK
-449 FYQELNI
+449 FYQELNV

-470 ASTAELNS
+470 GSTAELNS
-478 LQDIYNFLEFTY
+478 LQDVYSYLEFTY
-490 AHEINDFLLRTSG
+490 AQEINDLLSRNSG

-516 SSALYQAIND
+516 SSALYQAVGD
-526 IGITAEQVGEN
+526 IGITAQHVGEN
-537 ISSQHQIHV
+537 INSQHQINV
-546 PLDHPSLKPQ
+546 PVDHPTLRPQ
-556 EVVESI
+556 EVIESI
-562 LNANSADLQVFTSNT
+562 LSANSADLQVFTSNT

-606 YKYYLADVVLTS
+606 YKYYLADVILTS

-629 YEDIKYAINRT
+629 YEDIKYAIKRT
-640 PLHFRRDPD
+640 PQHFRRDPD

-661 LLNVK
+661 LMTVRI
-666 LHMSSQSQYIDH
+666 HMSSQAQYIDH
-678 MFQLALETTN
+678 MFQIALETTN
-688 TSQLATEWNTF
+688 TSQLATEWNNF
-699 RKSAFNQAMEKIF
+699 RKAAFDQAMEKIF
-712 ADISREIKD
+712 SDISREIKD
-721 DLCKSCEKLVT
+721 DLSKTCEKLVA

-746 PFIPNP
+746 PYVPNP
-752 KDPKIPKLLTLT
+752 KDPKIPKVLTLT
-764 CGQGRFGSDAII
+764 CGQGRFGADAII
-776 AVHLNRK
+776 AVFLNRK
-783 GDFVKDFKIVDN
+783 GEYVRDYKIVDN

-826 NPKTQKFYKRLQ
+826 NPKSQKFYKRLQ
-838 EIIHKKQ
+838 EVIHKKQ
-845 IVDSRGHNI
+845 VVDSRGHTI
-854 PIVYVED
+854 PILYIED
-861 EVAIRFQNSDRAAQE
+861 EVAVRYQNSERAAQE

-894 HSPLSEYGNLSMEE
+894 HSPLNEYGNLSTEE

-917 QSLLTREKLLKA
+917 QSLLPREKLLKA

-945 NKATDNPYYASI
+945 NKATDSSYYASV

-1051 DAIAEKEEQGAMSE
+1051 DAIAEKEEQGTMSE

-1074 DRRSKLDSLNLE
+1074 ERRSKLESLNLE

-1135 GESEKTFFKGS
+1135 GENEKTFFKGAI
-1146 VVPVRVERFRHNDI
+1146 VPVRVERFRHNDI
-1160 LCITNSQ
+1160 MCVTNSL
-1167 VECVV
+1167 VECIV
-1172 NAQRHAGVQYK
+1172 NAQRHAGAQYK
-1183 RPPSDIYEIG
+1183 RPPGDIYEIG

-1199 VIFIDYE
+1199 VVFIDYE
-1206 NITAEVSLLEHDTKH
+1206 NITAEVSLLEQDVKH
-1221 QYVPINYSK
+1221 QYVPVNYSK
-1230 DPSIWDLKHE
+1230 DPSIWDLKQE

-1312 QHIDIQELEK
+1312 QHIDIQELDK

-1335 GQRYHD
+1335 NQRYHD

-1363 EKFKRRNK
+1363 EKFKRGNK

-1382 KVNPNRSVYYFSF
+1382 KVNPNRSVYYFCF
-1395 NYSNPGWFYLMFKVN
+1395 NYSNPGWFYLMFKLN
-1410 AQSQLYTWNVKLTHT
+1410 AQSKLYTWNVKLTHT

-1433 YPSVIQLC
+1433 YPTVIQLC
-1441 NGFKTLLKSNNN
+1441 NGFKTLLKSSG
-1453 RNRTASYH
+1453 RNRSTY